1 MASSKFSFKWL
12 QLSSCP
18 EDYPTYVFNTHPNEF
33 IALKISCLKSYKYN
47 VETDKFNS
55 FNIGYGNKLGAREH
69 GITYSNNVTFNEK
82 DQMLFF
88 QGDAQ
93 IDSINILTHEKK

>member
-1 MASSKFSFKWL
+1 MASSKCSTKWL
-12 QLSSCP
+12 QLSPFPKS
-18 EDYPTYVFNTHPNEF
+18 YPKYVFNTHPNEF
-33 IALKISCLKSYKYN
+33 IALGMSCLKSYKYN
-47 VETDKFNS
+47 VETDQFNPFS
-55 FNIGYGNKLGAREH
+55 DHEYDNKLG
-69 GITYSNNVTFNEK
+69 TYINNVTFNEK

>member
-1 MASSKFSFKWL
+1 MASSKFSLKWL
-12 QLSSCP
+12 QLSPCP
-18 EDYPTYVFNTHPNEF
+18 ASYPKYAKYVFNIHPNEF
-33 IALKISCLKSYKYN
+33 IALGMLCLKSYKYN

-88 QGDAQ
+88 QGD
-93 IDSINILTHEKK
+93 